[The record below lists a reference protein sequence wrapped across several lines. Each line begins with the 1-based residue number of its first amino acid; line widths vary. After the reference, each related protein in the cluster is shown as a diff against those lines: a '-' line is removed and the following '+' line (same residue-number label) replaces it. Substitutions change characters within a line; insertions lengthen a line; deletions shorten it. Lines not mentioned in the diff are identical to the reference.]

1 MIRAYPSLD
10 ANLERIAP
18 LLSTRSLERGHRRI
32 SFLLD
37 DRSRARLIALIE
49 FEATKLTHMCIYIF
63 FNLFPSEIRSLSFFK
78 ILPLLESSIR

>member
-49 FEATKLTHMCIYIF
+49 FEATKFTYMCIYIF
-63 FNLFPSEIRSLSFFK
+63 FNPSEIRSFSFFK
-78 ILPLLESSIR
+78 ILPLLESSI

>member
-10 ANLERIAP
+10 ANLERIVP

-49 FEATKLTHMCIYIF
+49 FEAMKFTYMCIYIYFLISFLWKFVRFHFSKF
-63 FNLFPSEIRSLSFFK
+63 FLF
-78 ILPLLESSIR
+78 